1 MTGDTFDFGRKT
13 AVKMFSAI
21 TGTSLAVQVPFLIE
35 SEYGTRYRN
44 LEIKTI
50 EINADLEPSVFVMPD
65 SSTGQGQ

>member
-1 MTGDTFDFGRKT
+1 
-13 AVKMFSAI
+13 
-21 TGTSLAVQVPFLIE
+21 VPFLIE